1 MLEPYSTTLVGL
13 TLAIDAGHL
22 ILDESTTNSILSLHP
37 AVTLAGEKKPRPCA
51 AVEGFSVSS
60 QQVAVTWKP
69 VAGLEL
75 TTHLNLLAPSAGP
88 EEAENPRFILQ
99 IQARACGATAVEI
112 ASLHPLYIPE
122 EEAGACALGLEDLRT
137 LGAYHPQNPSR
148 LLRLRGGAI
157 HSRLLAAWFSAVG
170 NPMFLLAARSA
181 ALPWPTFE
189 CTGARGKMVGMR
201 VNCATGQRLQPGE
214 TLETPPLLFVL
225 GNHDIQKEIE
235 LWKTELNAPEAV
247 ALIPVFDPSD
257 TPIEEE
263 PEVIETPEPAE
274 IAETTDLE
282 SVSET
287 EETPSSETDSEEPE
301 PEVLIPE
308 SETHE
313 ETKTNDLNAE
323 PETQEEE
330 NTEPA
335 PSAQESEIPEQ
346 QETTDLTEETTVLED
361 EETDPDTLAL
371 SWAITKLSFR
381 GCAGYLRA
389 SAQTRSA
396 LETGK
401 PASPRWAS
409 GRRHQPIAGTSLRT
423 RGYWRVT
430 YPKSETE

>member
-37 AVTLAGEKKPRPCA
+37 AVTLAGEKKPRPCV

-60 QQVAVTWKP
+60 HQVAVTWKP

-75 TTHLNLLAPSAGP
+75 TTHLNLLAPSSET
-88 EEAENPRFILQ
+88 EEANQTHPRFVLQ
-99 IQARACGATAVEI
+99 VQARACGAAPVAI

-137 LGAYHPQNPSR
+137 LGAYHPQNPPR

-157 HSRLLAAWFSAVG
+157 HSRLLAAWFSAAG

-181 ALPWPTFE
+181 TLPWPTFE

-201 VNCATGQRLQPGE
+201 VNCPTEQRLQPGE

-225 GNHDIQKEIE
+225 GNHDIQEEIE
-235 LWKTELNAPEAV
+235 AWKAELNDPETTS
-247 ALIPVFDPSD
+247 LIPVFDPSD

-274 IAETTDLE
+274 IAETTAPE
-282 SVSET
+282 SPEPEAPS
-287 EETPSSETDSEEPE
+287 SSETDSKETESE
-301 PEVLIPE
+301 ILIPE
-308 SETHE
+308 SETQE
-313 ETKTNDLNAE
+313 DTKTDDL
-323 PETQEEE
+323 
-330 NTEPA
+330 
-335 PSAQESEIPEQ
+335 SG
-346 QETTDLTEETTVLED
+346 ETTVLED

-371 SWAITKLSFR
+371 SWAITKLTFR
-381 GCAGYLRA
+381 GCAGYRRA

-409 GRRHQPIAGTSLRT
+409 GRRHQPIAGTALRT
-423 RGYWRVT
+423 RGYWRAT